1 MGNPFSSPSTDAGR
15 TEDREESGRWP
26 FASHD
31 DSDRRPTADLY
42 SDASSS
48 ASELPGFPRISDD
61 KDNGGRRSPVTYF
74 YKTKNSTFWPPR
86 RRVKSEPHQTWHGD
100 IGPRARSCTSKT
112 FPGPTHSFAARG
124 RRKFGGNPIP
134 QLKNPL
140 TPY

>member
-31 DSDRRPTADLY
+31 DSDRRSTADLY

-61 KDNGGRRSPVTYF
+61 NDNGGRRSPAGLSSVSPTWGSKSPAF
-74 YKTKNSTFWPPR
+74 YLYNGAQR
-86 RRVKSEPHQTWHGD
+86 G
-100 IGPRARSCTSKT
+100 ARS
-112 FPGPTHSFAARG
+112 
-124 RRKFGGNPIP
+124 
-134 QLKNPL
+134 
-140 TPY
+140 

>member
-48 ASELPGFPRISDD
+48 ASELPGFPRILDD
-61 KDNGGRRSPVTYF
+61 NDNGGRRSPAGLSSVSPTWGSKASAVYF
-74 YKTKNSTFWPPR
+74 YIIIR
-86 RRVKSEPHQTWHGD
+86 RLAVLLCYS
-100 IGPRARSCTSKT
+100 
-112 FPGPTHSFAARG
+112 
-124 RRKFGGNPIP
+124 N
-134 QLKNPL
+134 
-140 TPY
+140 

>member
-48 ASELPGFPRISDD
+48 ASELPGFPRILDD
-61 KDNGGRRSPVTYF
+61 NDNGGRRSPVAFRYISL
-74 YKTKNSTFWPPR
+74 NCR
-86 RRVKSEPHQTWHGD
+86 
-100 IGPRARSCTSKT
+100 
-112 FPGPTHSFAARG
+112 PG
-124 RRKFGGNPIP
+124 
-134 QLKNPL
+134 Q
-140 TPY
+140 